1 MSQPE
6 KNSKQSQTEE
16 KSSLDKKN
24 GFITSNWFYATW
36 IFLFLSLIVFLFY
49 AFGQLNSDFS
59 IQKNSLLFFSEK
71 IPNDNVIMYLKD
83 YHKELEKS
91 FFSNFE
97 DKIGSKI
104 SNLQQSINLISIV
117 TGLFGVLIT
126 AVSIFFSLK
135 ESIRVDKL
143 SDEIFNQLNNSKKEL
158 KELSDEIFNQL
169 SKNKEDFKELITENK
184 NHLKEDRDDLK
195 KLKEEYKAEID
206 VVRKAM
212 MSLEEKI
219 AAVSGKKSNDESSSI
234 EEPITSNSAELL
246 PIIQEDSPK
255 ENIYHELKENAN
267 KGK

>member
-143 SDEIFNQLNNSKKEL
+143 SDEIFNQL
-158 KELSDEIFNQL
+158 